1 MSYANGPRIVTDGLV
16 LHLDAANRK
25 SYPGSGSTWYDL
37 SGNGNNGT
45 LSGSLDSSDWSNG
58 AFTFSGNEWV
68 QNDSFSVTPQNNELS
83 ICLWYLT
90 SNNANNS
97 MIIDLCNTNNTSV
110 YRDRFSIRQ
119 NWTGVNPARTSFYFK
134 NSLNQFRYTNLLDQ
148 VVTNTWNHIG
158 YTKISNTIYGY
169 LNGEL
174 INSNNSATGD
184 IAAINRLLIGQ
195 DNLLGSNKLSGKVS
209 SVSIYDHGL
218 YGDEIL
224 QNYNAT
230 KGRFGL

>member
-1 MSYANGPRIVTDGLV
+1 MNNYGPRIVTDGLV
-16 LHLDAANRK
+16 LCLDAADRN

-37 SGNGNNGT
+37 SGNDNHGT
-45 LSGSLDSSDWSNG
+45 LSGNLDSSDWSNG

-68 QNDSFSVTPQNNELS
+68 QNNSFSVTPQNNELS
-83 ICLWYLT
+83 ICLWYLV
-90 SNNANNS
+90 SSNANEK
-97 MIIDLCNTNNTSV
+97 MVIDLCNTSNTTV
-110 YRDRFSIRQ
+110 NRDRFSIRH
-119 NWTGVNPARTSFYFK
+119 NWSAISRTSFYFK
-134 NSLNQFRYTNLLDQ
+134 NSSNTFYYTNLPNQIDI
-148 VVTNTWNHIG
+148 NTWTHIG
-158 YTKISNTIYGY
+158 YSKISNVIYAY
-169 LNGEL
+169 LNGNL
-174 INSNNSATGD
+174 VNSKSVAGN

-195 DNLLGSNKLSGKVS
+195 DNLFGSNKLSGKVS

>member
-1 MSYANGPRIVTDGLV
+1 MSIYGGPDIVTDGLV

-37 SGNGNNGT
+37 SGNDNHGT
-45 LSGSLDSSDWSNG
+45 LSGNLDSSDWSNG
-58 AFTFSGNEWV
+58 AFTFSANEWV
-68 QNDSFSVTPQNNELS
+68 QRDGFSVTPQNNELS

-90 SNNANNS
+90 SNNANS
-97 MIIDLCNTNNTSV
+97 MIIDLCNTVNTTTS
-110 YRDRFSIRQ
+110 RDHFSIRQ
-119 NWTGVNPARTSFYFK
+119 NWTILSPARTSFYFK
-134 NSLNQFRYTNLLDQ
+134 NSLNQFQYTNLLDQ
-148 VVTNTWNHIG
+148 VVTNTWNHIA

-174 INSNNSATGD
+174 INSTNVSGN

-195 DNLLGSNKLSGKVS
+195 DNLLGSNKLVGKVS
-209 SVSIYDHGL
+209 AVSVYDHGL
-218 YGDEIL
+218 YGNEIV
-224 QNYNAT
+224 QNYKAT